1 MTNIPPFNKNTAYLV
16 IAVRW
21 ALSIALCGA
30 ALWVIRVAPD
40 WLPYPQQLTTVQV
53 LCLLALA
60 VGLLEQE
67 TWQRMAALTRL
78 PSIALRLL
86 IPTLLIALAVALT
99 PAALTGRAFVVL
111 TFALFNLLLL
121 ALSLLLKDR
130 RRAGLVNL
138 AISLV
143 SLLLTLFVIEL
154 LAPTVTQAVASI
166 QRQAALNNARAAAT
180 SPLNADQI
188 APQQTTAPPTG
199 ASPQTEVLHQGGG
212 PAWGEQTGWGTNTDT
227 VLRYWMDG
235 VYDNEIEYNNLGF
248 RGAEI
253 PYEKPDDVYRVM
265 LVGDSFIEAREVAY
279 EDTVYAR
286 LSELL
291 AGAQTP
297 DGKRIEVFG
306 VGATGWGTLQAYLY
320 YHVEGYRF
328 APDLIVHFFVIND
341 VADNHPQQFY
351 QDRGIDFVV
360 TEDAVQLL
368 RDGIAPEIAPVNPG
382 ERLLDALPA
391 PLAQSSTA
399 ALLRRLV
406 APSREA
412 ITLAGNLGGAHPQN
426 YIFVREPDVEGYPEG
441 WRRTEQAYEIWARE
455 AQANGAQ
462 LMVVA
467 VDISVERITEIST
480 YYPDE
485 QDNWVWDVDLP
496 YTRLGEILTPLDVPL
511 LLTREPYAAYARS
524 VDQHPFEALFYPQD
538 GHWNPTGH
546 RVTAELIA
554 SYLHDTGLVEAR

>member
-1 MTNIPPFNKNTAYLV
+1 MTDIAPPHKNTAYLAL
-16 IAVRW
+16 AVKW
-21 ALSIALCGA
+21 ALSIALCAA
-30 ALWVIRVAPD
+30 ALWVIGVAPD
-40 WLPYPQQLTTVQV
+40 WSPYPQQLTQVQV
-53 LCLLALA
+53 LCLMALA
-60 VGLLEQE
+60 VGLLERE
-67 TWQRMAALTRL
+67 AWQRMAALTRL
-78 PSIALRLL
+78 PALALRLL
-86 IPTLLIALAVALT
+86 IPALLVALAVVLT
-99 PAALTGRAFVVL
+99 PAALTGRALVVL
-111 TFALFNLLLL
+111 AFALFNLLLL

-138 AISLV
+138 AVSFV
-143 SLLLTLFVIEL
+143 SLLLTLLVIEL

-180 SPLNADQI
+180 SPLDADQI
-188 APQQTTAPPTG
+188 APQTTAPPVG
-199 ASPQTEVLHQGGG
+199 ASPQTEVLQQGGG

-235 VYDNEIEYNNLGF
+235 VYDNEIEYNSLGF

-253 PYEKPDDVYRVM
+253 PYDKPDDVYRVM
-265 LVGDSFIEAREVAY
+265 LVGDSFIEAREVTY

-286 LSELL
+286 LSDLL
-291 AGAQTP
+291 ADAQTP

-328 APDLIVHFFVIND
+328 EPDLIMHFFVIND

-351 QDRGIDFVV
+351 HDRGLDFVV

-368 RDGIAPEIAPVNPG
+368 RDGIAPEVAPVNPG

-391 PLAQSSTA
+391 ALAQSNTA

-406 APSREA
+406 APPREA
-412 ITLAGNLGGAHPQN
+412 ITLAGDLGGAHPQN

-455 AQANGAQ
+455 AQANHAR

-511 LLTREPYAAYARS
+511 LLTRQYYAAYADS
-524 VDQHPFEALFYPQD
+524 VDQRPYEALFYPQD

-554 SYLHDTGLVEAR
+554 SYLHDTGLVQAR